1 MENKDILGEVN
12 GVKIYSFHYLINNQ
26 LNDGDLANLLDNNK
40 KGLLYSIIINM
51 FIHVGINKPYNEI
64 IELTYKNKWM
74 NLYTW
79 KYGELT
85 KFENQLSKV
94 LKNIYSY
101 SDNLAKQYA
110 QWYIVLYGFKRVNN
124 TIDL

>member
-1 MENKDILGEVN
+1 MFLHIGIHK
-12 GVKIYSFHYLINNQ
+12 SF
-26 LNDGDLANLLDNNK
+26 D
-40 KGLLYSIIINM
+40 
-51 FIHVGINKPYNEI
+51 EI
-64 IELTYKNKWM
+64 IKLIHKDKWM

-101 SDNLAKQYA
+101 SDDLAKQYA

-124 TIDL
+124 TIDF